1 MITGGN
7 DGIIHHWDKN
17 FNKLFSLSIKDE
29 KIGSQMPRVRA
40 LCEKDGILLIGT
52 RGSEIIEVK
61 NKNANVLIK
70 GHFDGELWGLAPHAN
85 AKVYYTVGEDMVLK
99 NNGF

>member
-1 MITGGN
+1 
-7 DGIIHHWDKN
+7 
-17 FNKLFSLSIKDE
+17 
-29 KIGSQMPRVRA
+29 MPRVRA

-70 GHFDGELWGLAPHAN
+70 GHFDGELWGLTPHAN

-99 NNGF
+99 NNIF